1 MDSDYTFGIFKL
13 FLLFFCDSVFVKS
26 FPKGRL
32 DIYCCLEGKAQN
44 GSVMDAKQ
52 YIRRTLMEE
61 TKHL

>member
-1 MDSDYTFGIFKL
+1 LKIATFQ
-13 FLLFFCDSVFVKS
+13 KS
-26 FPKGRL
+26 IPKGRL